1 MYVRITHAS
10 LALRATFTCSHP
22 SFYPRKGFQRQ
33 IRARTRIGLPPEHPL
48 TPSRCAF
55 RTLRPHTHE
64 RFTSQSSVRFRS
76 RHGISP
82 FCCNRRFVVIA
93 SSSSSSRTGPGW
105 LITLATLHSSAHLV
119 RRRPSSTSSAS
130 FSEVVRQRSAPEN
143 RCRPQ
148 GSQVLFV

>member
-1 MYVRITHAS
+1 MCVRIT
-10 LALRATFTCSHP
+10 LALALTCSHP

-33 IRARTRIGLPPEHPL
+33 IHARTRIGLPPERPL

-55 RTLRPHTHE
+55 RTLRPRTYERME

-105 LITLATLHSSAHLV
+105 LITLATLHSSAHIV
-119 RRRPSSTSSAS
+119 RRRPSLTSSAS
-130 FSEVVRQRSAPEN
+130 FSEVVRPRVGTKTTQ
-143 RCRPQ
+143 RCRP
-148 GSQVLFV
+148 